1 METAFTKNKSRI
13 VPILERN
20 LATVVP
26 RLYSVGLISEQ
37 DRDVA
42 LIATVDSNTRA
53 AALTRA
59 VEGKVL
65 HYNELLVFV
74 YAVVSSTIEVAE
86 KDFIKSLAYLPE
98 HVTRT
103 RRESLG
109 ESTAKSTI
117 LPHRRRSSDPMIIWK
132 DNLESISLSPSTD
145 TTLQSHEATSA
156 SPTASGATNIPEPET
171 DISQSEDQSETVE
184 HNFDEACLKN
194 SSTWYKHALKF
205 PGIKFSNYYTK
216 QVVTYRGDI
225 IKGEGIEIQIPG
237 RAIKREDSVE
247 FTIQACID
255 GPFDFPEDVNLI
267 TPVYV
272 ISPHYEFQREV
283 TVFVD
288 SFSRLQSTKGL
299 VPLTSPTKREEDEHG
314 SHWKFTISERE
325 PSRISANR
333 IRIDVPHFCLLC
345 FGLKGKGKK
354 LANVITKQI
363 LILFLQFHSMT
374 TESVYILH

>member
-65 HYNELLVFV
+65 NYNELLVFV

-86 KDFIKSLAYLPE
+86 KDFIISLAYLPE

-103 RRESLG
+103 RRGSLAG
-109 ESTAKSTI
+109 ESTAKSTT
-117 LPHRRRSSDPMIIWK
+117 LQQRRRSSDPMIIWK
-132 DNLESISLSPSTD
+132 DNLESISLPPSTD
-145 TTLQSHEATSA
+145 TTLQSHEATCA

-171 DISQSEDQSETVE
+171 DISQSEDQSETVHVE
-184 HNFDEACLKN
+184 HNFDEAFLKN

-216 QVVTYRGDI
+216 QVVTFMGDI
-225 IKGEGIEIQIPG
+225 VKGEGIELRIPG
-237 RAIKREDSVE
+237 RAIKKEDSVE
-247 FTIQACID
+247 FTVQACID
-255 GPFDFPEDVNLI
+255 GPFDFPKDVNLI

-283 TVFVD
+283 TVLMESFV
-288 SFSRLQSTKGL
+288 RLQPFKKDL
-299 VPLTSPTKREEDEHG
+299 VFLTSSTKREVDVQG
-314 SHWKFTISERE
+314 FHWKFEINERKPRCDGVKE
-325 PSRISANR
+325 RRI
-333 IRIDVPHFCLLC
+333 ILEVPHFCLFC
-345 FGLKGKGKK
+345 FGLRRRGK
-354 LANVITKQI
+354 
-363 LILFLQFHSMT
+363 
-374 TESVYILH
+374 

>member
-13 VPILERN
+13 VPIFERN

-26 RLYSVGLISEQ
+26 KLYSVGLISEQ

-109 ESTAKSTI
+109 ESTAQSTI

-132 DNLESISLSPSTD
+132 DNLESVSLPPSTD
-145 TTLQSHEATSA
+145 TTLQSNEATCA
-156 SPTASGATNIPEPET
+156 SPTTSGDTNIPEPET
-171 DISQSEDQSETVE
+171 DISQSEDQIEESVE
-184 HNFDEACLKN
+184 HNFDEAFLK
-194 SSTWYKHALKF
+194 SLSTWYKHAQKF

-225 IKGEGIEIQIPG
+225 VKGEGIELQIPG
-237 RAIKREDSVE
+237 RAIKREDLVE

-255 GPFDFPEDVNLI
+255 GPFELPEDVSLV

-283 TVFVD
+283 TVLMD
-288 SFSRLQSTKGL
+288 SFVRLQRFSEKDL
-299 VPLTSPTKREEDEHG
+299 VFLTSPTKREVDVQG
-314 SHWKFTISERE
+314 FHWKFEINKIQPWSDSVKER
-325 PSRISANR
+325 RI
-333 IRIDVPHFCLLC
+333 ILEVPHFCLFC
-345 FGLKGKGKK
+345 VGLRRRGK
-354 LANVITKQI
+354 
-363 LILFLQFHSMT
+363 
-374 TESVYILH
+374 

>member
-1 METAFTKNKSRI
+1 MRETGDEANPFIPIYKRGITEMATAFTNNKSRI

-26 RLYSVGLISEQ
+26 KLYSVGLISEQ

-65 HYNELLVFV
+65 HYHDLLVFV

-103 RRESLG
+103 RRESLAIG
-109 ESTAKSTI
+109 ESTAQSTT
-117 LPHRRRSSDPMIIWK
+117 LQHCRRFSDPMIIWK
-132 DNLESISLSPSTD
+132 DNLESVSLPLSTD
-145 TTLQSHEATSA
+145 TTLQSNEAICA

-171 DISQSEDQSETVE
+171 DICQFEDQSETVE
-184 HNFDEACLKN
+184 HDFDEAFLKS
-194 SSTWYKHALKF
+194 SSTWFKHAKKF

-225 IKGEGIEIQIPG
+225 VKGEGIELQIPG
-237 RAIKREDSVE
+237 RAIKREDTVE

-255 GPFDFPEDVNLI
+255 CPFELPEDVNLI

-283 TVFVD
+283 TVLMD
-288 SFSRLQSTKGL
+288 SFVRLQRFSEKDL
-299 VPLTSPTKREEDEHG
+299 VFLTSPTKREVDVQG
-314 SHWKFTISERE
+314 FHWKFEINKIQPWSDSVKER
-325 PSRISANR
+325 RI
-333 IRIDVPHFCLLC
+333 ILEVPHFCLFC
-345 FGLKGKGKK
+345 VGLKGKGK
-354 LANVITKQI
+354 
-363 LILFLQFHSMT
+363 
-374 TESVYILH
+374 

>member
-1 METAFTKNKSRI
+1 MATIFTKNKSKI

-37 DRDVA
+37 DQYVA

-53 AALTRA
+53 ASLTRA
-59 VEGKVL
+59 VEGNVL
-65 HYNELLVFV
+65 NYHELLVFV

-103 RRESLG
+103 RRESLAG
-109 ESTAKSTI
+109 ESPAQSTI
-117 LPHRRRSSDPMIIWK
+117 PPHRRRSSDPAMIIWK
-132 DNLESISLSPSTD
+132 NNLESVSLPPSTD
-145 TTLQSHEATSA
+145 TTLQSNEAICA
-156 SPTASGATNIPEPET
+156 SPTASGATNIPEQET

-184 HNFDEACLKN
+184 HSFDEAFLKN
-194 SSTWYKHALKF
+194 TSTWYKHALKF

-216 QVVTYRGDI
+216 QVVTFKGDI
-225 IKGEGIEIQIPG
+225 IKGEGVEIQIPG
-237 RAIKREDSVE
+237 RAIKKEDSVE

-283 TVFVD
+283 TVLMD
-288 SFSRLQSTKGL
+288 SFSHLQSVIGL
-299 VPLTSPTKREEDEHG
+299 VFLTSPTKREEDEHG
-314 SHWKFTISERE
+314 SYWKFTISERE
-325 PSRISANR
+325 PSRVSVHR

-345 FGLKGKGKK
+345 FGLRRRGKY
-354 LANVITKQI
+354 T
-363 LILFLQFHSMT
+363 
-374 TESVYILH
+374 